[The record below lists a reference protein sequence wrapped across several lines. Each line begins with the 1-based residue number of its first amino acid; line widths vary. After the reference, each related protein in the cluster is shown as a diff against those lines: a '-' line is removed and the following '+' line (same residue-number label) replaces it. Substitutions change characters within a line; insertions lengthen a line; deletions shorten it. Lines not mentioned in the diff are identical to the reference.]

1 MSSSISLLPTVEFLE
16 AIAQKQ
22 WSTDADYGVGF
33 STTPARFFSTTNS
46 EWLCLNSES
55 EFLEAPL
62 GTISIK
68 NPFAYTRPE
77 SSPVFVA
84 FNNLSIP
91 TGKINGSESL
101 FLFREIDGE
110 QQILLA
116 SNYDKKPENITTA
129 PPIDCF
135 SRECLSWFPTTTEY
149 YIGFGT
155 TTGSITHLIVDEDG
169 VVTTK
174 SEDLLEFIIPFS
186 TKPCPHSS
194 IQVTGTVT
202 TETPFVTL
210 QLSTVVEYVYTETTP
225 TTNLLFLYGSDSVV
239 SFCYQFTSP
248 QLNVIYDKLVTEI
261 SWNNTDIVII

>member
-22 WSTDADYGVGF
+22 WSTDVDYGVGF

-91 TGKINGSESL
+91 TGKINSSESL

-135 SRECLSWFPTTTEY
+135 SRECLSWFSSDIDWF
-149 YIGFGT
+149 IGFGNLSN
-155 TTGSITHLIVDEDG
+155 SIDKFIVDDNG
-169 VVTTK
+169 IIISK
-174 SEDLLEFIIPFS
+174 SNNIINSVIEESILE
-186 TKPCPHSS
+186 CGHSS
-194 IQVTGTVT
+194 IQVIGSVSTLS
-202 TETPFVTL
+202 PFVTI
-210 QLSTVVEYVYTETTP
+210 QLATSVEYTGNDAVDI
-225 TTNLLFLYGSDSVV
+225 LFLYNSDDIVA
-239 SFCYQFTSP
+239 FAYQFTEP
-248 QLNVIYDKLVTEI
+248 QTLNVEYGILETTIGWYNEDV
-261 SWNNTDIVII
+261 VII